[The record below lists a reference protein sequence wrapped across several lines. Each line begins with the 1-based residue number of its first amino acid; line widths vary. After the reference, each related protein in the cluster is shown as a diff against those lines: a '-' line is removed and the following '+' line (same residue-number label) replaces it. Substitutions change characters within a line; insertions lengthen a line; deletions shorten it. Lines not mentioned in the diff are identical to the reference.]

1 MSPSVVPIVRS
12 DCLAGAESLNTIA
25 RRRVSGTS
33 AVGGGELP
41 ETRAVPAL
49 LVCLAGEQCV
59 N

>member
-12 DCLAGAESLNTIA
+12 DCLAESSNTIA